1 MLFIVALFVIPA
13 TAAFSFQLIC
23 YVSYKRNSSHSSS
36 LNWGHGEALQ
46 NV

>member
-1 MLFIVALFVIPA
+1 MLFIVALFVVPA

-23 YVSYKRNSSHSSS
+23 YVSYKKNSSQSSS
-36 LNWGHGEALQ
+36 LNWDHCEALQ